1 MHAFLELSSSRPFVK
16 DMSMFQSA
24 TLSQEANI
32 AYFVGIL
39 SCAALNYEY
48 LKCIHTSIIIT
59 LKEKYVTFTL

>member
-1 MHAFLELSSSRPFVK
+1 
-16 DMSMFQSA
+16 MFQSA

-48 LKCIHTSIIIT
+48 LKCIHTNIIII
-59 LKEKYVTFTL
+59 LKENYVCNVRKLLPWAVLCVH